1 LIYSA
6 LYIFV
11 ILFNRTIIQ
20 NLISSQLKM
29 IILSYVNTFG
39 FLMFAF
45 IYYPRKLPSYFA
57 VYYDE
62 EGSFQ
67 EIKFN
72 IYGVKLGFNSLA
84 ISEGDLEMNNGGS
97 YLSCNVPISGDKIS
111 KKEIKEIK
119 ENKSIP
125 VVIVNPIF
133 ENEINKNEMNL
144 LNHVYLGLR
153 SNT

>member
-1 LIYSA
+1 
-6 LYIFV
+6 
-11 ILFNRTIIQ
+11 
-20 NLISSQLKM
+20 M

-45 IYYPRKLPSYFA
+45 IYYPRNLPNYFS

-62 EGSFQ
+62 ARSFQ

-72 IYGVKLGFNSLA
+72 IYGVKLGYNSLA
-84 ISEGDLEMNNGGS
+84 ISEGDLEINKCET
-97 YLSCNVPISGDKIS
+97 YLSCIVPISGDKIS

-144 LNHVYLGLR
+144 LNHIYLGLR